1 MKQTNISVFIPHY
14 GCRHI
19 CSFCN
24 QKTISGHSEPVTEAQ
39 LEELLASQIDNLR
52 KKGTKAQIAFFGGS
66 FTAIDKDYMIRL
78 LAIAKRFIDKY
89 PDCYDGI
96 RCSTRPDCIDEQTLD
111 ILKGYGMTAIELG
124 AQSMNDEV
132 LFANRRGHTAEDV
145 RRASRLIKQ
154 YGFELGLQM
163 MTGLYK
169 DTPQYCIDTAREF
182 IELGCATVRIY
193 PTVILKNTELCRLQ
207 SEGLYD
213 SFTFEQTTQLCAKLL
228 KMFGDAGIAVIR
240 MGLHA
245 SRDVEE
251 NMTGGVYHPALRE
264 IAESI
269 LYLEKMNDMFVDGG
283 KYIIYTDK
291 RNISK
296 IIGQGGKNRT
306 ELARRGISFSIKEE
320 KGTDIRAER
329 IG

>member
-1 MKQTNISVFIPHY
+1 
-14 GCRHI
+14 
-19 CSFCN
+19 
-24 QKTISGHSEPVTEAQ
+24 
-39 LEELLASQIDNLR
+39 
-52 KKGTKAQIAFFGGS
+52 
-66 FTAIDKDYMIRL
+66 MIRL
-78 LAIAKRFIDKY
+78 LAIAKRFVDEY

-111 ILKGYGMTAIELG
+111 ILKSYGMTAIELG

-132 LFANRRGHTAEDV
+132 LSANRRGHTAEDV